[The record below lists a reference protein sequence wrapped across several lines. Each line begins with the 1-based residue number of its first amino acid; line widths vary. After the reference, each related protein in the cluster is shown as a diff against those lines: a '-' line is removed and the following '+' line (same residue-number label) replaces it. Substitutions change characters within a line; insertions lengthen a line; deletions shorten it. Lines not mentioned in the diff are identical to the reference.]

1 MADSNENKLTLGKAV
16 EFFSDCK
23 EDFSKFSSPTSA
35 QTVQATIVTLAI
47 MLFIAFLLAL
57 LDFGFNRL
65 MSVVL

>member
-23 EDFSKFSSPTSA
+23 EELAKVSTPTRA